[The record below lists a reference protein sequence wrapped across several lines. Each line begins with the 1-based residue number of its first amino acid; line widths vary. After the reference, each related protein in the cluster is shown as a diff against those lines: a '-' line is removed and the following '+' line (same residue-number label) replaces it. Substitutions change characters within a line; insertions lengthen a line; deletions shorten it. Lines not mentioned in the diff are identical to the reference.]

1 MLQKKIYG
9 QASVTLNNR
18 VSDIQ
23 DKYRDIKKLEVSVV
37 QCVELFNELSTLVY
51 AQGEKI
57 DSIEAHVAD
66 TKDYVEKGEKK
77 LKQAKEHH
85 KCSKKCM
92 CFIIV
97 AGLVLLVVVVVAAN
111 GNG

>member
-1 MLQKKIYG
+1 MLG
-9 QASVTLNNR
+9 
-18 VSDIQ
+18 
-23 DKYRDIKKLEVSVV
+23 
-37 QCVELFNELSTLVY
+37 LVY

-57 DSIEAHVAD
+57 DSIEAHFVDA
-66 TKDYVEKGEKK
+66 KDYMEKGEKK